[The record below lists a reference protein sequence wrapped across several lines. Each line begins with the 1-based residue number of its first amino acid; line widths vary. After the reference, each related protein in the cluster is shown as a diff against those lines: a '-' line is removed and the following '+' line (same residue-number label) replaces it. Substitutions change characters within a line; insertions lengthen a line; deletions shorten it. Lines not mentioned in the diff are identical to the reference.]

1 MTARIIDING
11 AKVRAQR
18 VSYVGELGWE
28 LYVPNHRALMVWD
41 LLFEAGREFNLE
53 VGGYKVAD
61 SLRLEKG
68 YRYYTTDVTPLE
80 TPYEA
85 GLGFCVHLD
94 KGDFIGRDA
103 LVEAKKNGL
112 TTRLCTFVLDQEEY
126 TQLYGGEAVYFEGK
140 VITRVRS
147 GGYGYTVRKNIFY
160 AYLPVELAK
169 TGTRVEVELIEGR
182 YMAEVTSTVLYD
194 PKGEKLKA

>member
-1 MTARIIDING
+1 MCFRRSQQDDVSNEAFPYLTSKIIDING
-11 AKVRAQR
+11 AKVWAQR

-41 LLFEAGREFNLE
+41 MLFEAGREFDME
-53 VGGYKVAD
+53 VCGYKVSD

-103 LVEAKKNGL
+103 LVEARKNGL
-112 TTRLCTFVLDQEEY
+112 TTKLCTSSW
-126 TQLYGGEAVYFEGK
+126 
-140 VITRVRS
+140 TRRS
-147 GGYGYTVRKNIFY
+147 IRRSMV
-160 AYLPVELAK
+160 
-169 TGTRVEVELIEGR
+169 GR
-182 YMAEVTSTVLYD
+182 RSTMMAR
-194 PKGEKLKA
+194 